1 MDDKRIKLLIPV
13 SCGLT
18 LFLGIESGGFQLV
31 LVQVAA
37 EFSLGP
43 VMMGVLVA
51 AQYTAIT
58 LAPLLFG
65 WIADKTGKK
74 PILLIFM
81 PLFAGACFLTAA
93 SPSAMIFIGSIFIV
107 GAGYSVCECIGT
119 SALSDSFPG
128 RESKYLNIMQS
139 TFSTGAVISPLFF
152 RWLLSTGSF
161 TWRSVFVLPGCGYLL
176 LFPLMVMARCRSS
189 ASVNRAEPPIGEVRS
204 QGKGC
209 GGENPAI
216 TWRSI
221 FRSFFIIVLLFSMLA
236 YVAIETGAAFFANSL
251 FITEYNNTRLGAYAI
266 SVYWLGMSVSRFIFA
281 YLKMK
286 PRTMILLGFAASF
299 LILIMMLLFKN
310 EGPLVAMF
318 AALGA
323 MMGPVWPMIVGMG
336 TSTYQKLSGTVASI
350 LTAGGG
356 LGGAI
361 IPVMIGAVSHRTG
374 LYGGFFL
381 LALLSLAGF
390 LVMLLWGRPHSVKK
404 GT

>member
-18 LFLGIESGGFQLV
+18 LFLGIESGGFQLI
-31 LVQVAA
+31 LVQVAS

-65 WIADKTGKK
+65 WIADRAGKK

-81 PLFAGACFLTAA
+81 LLFAGACFLTAA
-93 SPSAMIFIGSIFIV
+93 SPSAVVFIGSIFLV

-119 SALSDSFPG
+119 SALSDAFPG
-128 RESKYLNIMQS
+128 RENRYLNIMQS
-139 TFSTGAVISPLFF
+139 TFSTGAVISPLLF
-152 RWLLSTGSF
+152 RRLLSTGTF
-161 TWRSVFVLPGCGYLL
+161 TWRSVFVLSGCGYLL
-176 LFPLMVMARCRSS
+176 LFPLMLAARCRSP
-189 ASVNRAEPPIGEVRS
+189 ASKNTAEPGDGE
-204 QGKGC
+204 G
-209 GGENPAI
+209 PAM
-216 TWRSI
+216 TWRTL

-251 FITEYNNTRLGAYAI
+251 FITEYNNTRFGAYAI
-266 SVYWLGMSVSRFIFA
+266 SLYWLGMSVARFVFA
-281 YLKMK
+281 YLKIK
-286 PRTMILLGFAASF
+286 GRTMVLLGFAASF

-310 EGPLVAMF
+310 EWLLVAMF
-318 AALGA
+318 AALGT

-336 TSTYQKLSGTVASI
+336 TSSYRKLSGTIASI
-350 LTAGGG
+350 LTAAGG

-361 IPVMIGAVSHRTG
+361 VPILIGAVTDRTG

-390 LVMLLWGRPHSVKK
+390 LVMLIGSAPRRLFNV
-404 GT
+404 